1 MAAPRPDHNSAG
13 AGGPSGWPLIQ
24 AGRNVADF
32 CSPARLLPLVLRSAA
47 GCLGEPKVTI
57 RQLHPI
63 SIFQTHDDG
72 RAASQPAPL
81 TFAGPRTLIPLI
93 KNNHRQAV
101 EQIDAAR
108 NAYFER
114 SPDRPQSRV
123 RTRSRQPKEAVKAK
137 DRMRTAAWRCQ
148 NDKLGRPETALVV
161 KQFMVSLIEV
171 AREAGHQV
179 EDMPETRE
187 ALDGMFAAMTER
199 GFRPSEVESRRATV
213 DASCQR
219 DSGQ

>member
-1 MAAPRPDHNSAG
+1 
-13 AGGPSGWPLIQ
+13 
-24 AGRNVADF
+24 
-32 CSPARLLPLVLRSAA
+32 
-47 GCLGEPKVTI
+47 
-57 RQLHPI
+57 
-63 SIFQTHDDG
+63 
-72 RAASQPAPL
+72 
-81 TFAGPRTLIPLI
+81 
-93 KNNHRQAV
+93 
-101 EQIDAAR
+101 
-108 NAYFER
+108 
-114 SPDRPQSRV
+114 
-123 RTRSRQPKEAVKAK
+123 
-137 DRMRTAAWRCQ
+137 MRTAAWRCQ

-199 GFRPSEVESRRATV
+199 GFRRSEVESRRATV